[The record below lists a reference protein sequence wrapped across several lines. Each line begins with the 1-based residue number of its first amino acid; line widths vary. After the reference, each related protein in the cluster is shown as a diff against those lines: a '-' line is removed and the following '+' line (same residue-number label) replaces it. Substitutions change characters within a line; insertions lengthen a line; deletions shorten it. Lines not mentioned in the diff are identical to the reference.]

1 MCDYS
6 KEEEPLGDVEAQTLG
21 TLVFSV
27 VYLLTVVHSYHRP
40 KATEPTIFRIYE
52 LMGQNEFSSS
62 EAVYDRHLTTRMGK
76 VTRL

>member
-6 KEEEPLGDVEAQTLG
+6 KEEEPLGDMEAWTLG

-52 LMGQNEFSSS
+52 LMSQNEFSSS
-62 EAVYDRHLTTRMGK
+62 EAVYDGHLTTRMGK
-76 VTRL
+76 GTRL

>member
-6 KEEEPLGDVEAQTLG
+6 KEEEPLGDVEARTLG

-40 KATEPTIFRIYE
+40 KATEPKIFRIYE

-76 VTRL
+76 VTHL

>member
-6 KEEEPLGDVEAQTLG
+6 KEEEPLGDVEARTLG

-27 VYLLTVVHSYHRP
+27 VYCLTVVHSYYRP

-52 LMGQNEFSSS
+52 LMGQNELSSS
-62 EAVYDRHLTTRMGK
+62 EVVYDGHLTTRMGK
-76 VTRL
+76 ITRL